1 MRLQHLKTFGVLLA
15 VMSITACS
23 DRISQAEQKMEEIR
37 RGPAQ
42 PIQPLPEPVII
53 KDFTYS
59 AGDKRSPFVAPSL
72 ENLQAQQT
80 HESAVKPDVNR
91 VKEPLEEY
99 DLAELVYRGRVTAP
113 NGKEYG
119 LVQLPSGFIEEVS
132 VGEYMGKSD
141 GKILEITPT
150 QINLEEIVPDSR
162 MGFVHKKTS
171 LVTPN

>member
-1 MRLQHLKTFGVLLA
+1 MSLQHLKTLGMVLMVVSL
-15 VMSITACS
+15 SACS
-23 DRISQAEQKMEEIR
+23 DRIGQAEQEMAAIR
-37 RGPAQ
+37 NGPAK
-42 PIQPLPEPVII
+42 PIDPVPEPIII

-59 AGDKRSPFVAPSL
+59 AGSIRSPFLAPSL
-72 ENLQAQQT
+72 ENMQSQQSQ
-80 HESAVKPDVNR
+80 ESAVRPDVNR

-113 NGKEYG
+113 DGKEYG
-119 LVQLPSGFIEEVS
+119 LVQLPNGFVQEVQ

-141 GKILEITPT
+141 GRILEITPT